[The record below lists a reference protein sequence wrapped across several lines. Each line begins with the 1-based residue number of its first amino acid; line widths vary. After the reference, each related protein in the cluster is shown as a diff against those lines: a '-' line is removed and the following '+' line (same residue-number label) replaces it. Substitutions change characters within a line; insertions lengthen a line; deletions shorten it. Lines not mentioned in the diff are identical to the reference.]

1 MSASLPDFPC
11 WIYFRDGA
19 GVIVRNLED
28 FHQKACRYD
37 IQSDEWI
44 PREWA
49 DSPAKFHM
57 EPTATVHAPEV
68 LPFVEKPPEKTPAEW
83 AETMTPKKRGRP
95 PKS

>member
-11 WIYFRDGA
+11 WIYFRDGT
-19 GVIVRNLED
+19 GVIVRDLED
-28 FHQKACRYD
+28 FHCKACRYD

-49 DSPAKFHM
+49 DSPARFHM
-57 EPTATVHAPEV
+57 EQSPEA
-68 LPFVEKPPEKTPAEW
+68 LPFVEKPVEALAEKPAE
-83 AETMTPKKRGRP
+83 PKKRGRP